1 MKKKRD
7 EKIVVPLPKRRGTP
21 VPPGKPLPDLKKE
34 ASRRAA
40 RKKVEVEQE
49 D

>member
-7 EKIVVPLPKRRGTP
+7 EKIVIPPAKRRGSP
-21 VPPGKPLPDLKKE
+21 VRPGKPLPDLKKE